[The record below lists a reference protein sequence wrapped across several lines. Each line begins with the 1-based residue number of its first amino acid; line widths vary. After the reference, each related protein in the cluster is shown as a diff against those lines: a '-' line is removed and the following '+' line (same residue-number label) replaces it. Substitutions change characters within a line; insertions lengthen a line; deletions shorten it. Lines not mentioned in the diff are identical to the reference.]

1 MVCGRVVNVTT
12 EGGDQLVDQL
22 AKKYLNEDS
31 YPFRRHE
38 EVRVILKILL
48 CADCI
53 QAGYWA

>member
-31 YPFRRHE
+31 YPFRRPE